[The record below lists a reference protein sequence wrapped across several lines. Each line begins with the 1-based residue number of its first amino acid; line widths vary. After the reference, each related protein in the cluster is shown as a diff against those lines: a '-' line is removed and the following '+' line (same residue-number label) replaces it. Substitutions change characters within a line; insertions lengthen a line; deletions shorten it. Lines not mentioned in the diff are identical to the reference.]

1 MSDQS
6 STPTNESTPG
16 IGALLRLYW
25 FFIAHSAA
33 AILVLKM
40 IMLHKQQSLIFN
52 GVLFSIFITAI
63 LARFIDIRYCRGETA
78 DCKKATMKDFRTW
91 SLLAIIGYGCLF
103 AIIHLPVLLIH

>member
-1 MSDQS
+1 MSDQPT
-6 STPTNESTPG
+6 TPANESTPG

-52 GVLFSIFITAI
+52 GALFLIFITAI
-63 LARFIDIRYCRGETA
+63 LARYIDIRYCKGETA
-78 DCKKATMKDFRTW
+78 DCKRATMKDFSTW
-91 SLLAIIGYGCLF
+91 SLFVIIGYGFLF
-103 AIIHLPVLLIH
+103 AVIHLSVLLTH